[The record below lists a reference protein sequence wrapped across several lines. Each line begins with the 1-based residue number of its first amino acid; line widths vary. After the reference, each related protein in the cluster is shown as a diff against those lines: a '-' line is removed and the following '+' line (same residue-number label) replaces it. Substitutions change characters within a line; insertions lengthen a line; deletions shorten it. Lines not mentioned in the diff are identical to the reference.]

1 MPLRQQIPAIIVGFC
16 VLALIIELV
25 RRRKLREEY
34 SWLWLVVGFIIFLLV
49 VWRSLLVS
57 ITRLMGIIAPTS
69 AVFFFGIIFLILVNL
84 YSATKI
90 SELNNQVK
98 KLAQKL
104 AILDSDVQPILDTK
118 TEQNA
123 KEQEIGDERH
133 DNSQ

>member
-34 SWLWLVVGFIIFLLV
+34 SWLWLVVGFIIFLMV
-49 VWRSLLVS
+49 VWRGLLVS

-118 TEQNA
+118 TEQNV